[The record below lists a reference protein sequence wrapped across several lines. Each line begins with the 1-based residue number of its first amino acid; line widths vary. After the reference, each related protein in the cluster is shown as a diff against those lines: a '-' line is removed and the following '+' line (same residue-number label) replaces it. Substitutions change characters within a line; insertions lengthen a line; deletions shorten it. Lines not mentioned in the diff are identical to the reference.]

1 MVGWSLLADGASQ
14 HHSSCLLRGP
24 SPRKPHGAVVP
35 WPVPGSH
42 GATFGPIKLGF
53 CRLTRWARG
62 ERQERR
68 DRRQFPLGHD
78 HETCRR
84 RAPSTRWCWA
94 RSPED
99 KDAVAE
105 ALENGRTVIQGWCR
119 ASTFGHSVTN
129 GGCVRMPA
137 AMRRHVQICDRR
149 VNESPD
155 GRCESRLAMSYGT
168 GPESRQRLGTAH

>member
-1 MVGWSLLADGASQ
+1 MTAGSSRWVTTTKRVVGQAVDAVVL
-14 HHSSCLLRGP
+14 
-24 SPRKPHGAVVP
+24 GAV
-35 WPVPGSH
+35 
-42 GATFGPIKLGF
+42 
-53 CRLTRWARG
+53 
-62 ERQERR
+62 
-68 DRRQFPLGHD
+68 
-78 HETCRR
+78 
-84 RAPSTRWCWA
+84 
-94 RSPED
+94 PED

-119 ASTFGHSVTN
+119 ASAFGHSVTN